1 MLWVSN
7 TVLTQITDE
16 EALKTAINTALE
28 TGYRHID
35 TAFYYKNEHIIGKVL
50 KEWFDSE
57 KLKREDVFI
66 TTKLPGATSPDE

>member
-1 MLWVSN
+1 MLWVCN
-7 TVLTQITDE
+7 TTLSQITDE
-16 EALKTAINTALE
+16 EALTKAIHTALE

-50 KEWFDSE
+50 KEWFDSK